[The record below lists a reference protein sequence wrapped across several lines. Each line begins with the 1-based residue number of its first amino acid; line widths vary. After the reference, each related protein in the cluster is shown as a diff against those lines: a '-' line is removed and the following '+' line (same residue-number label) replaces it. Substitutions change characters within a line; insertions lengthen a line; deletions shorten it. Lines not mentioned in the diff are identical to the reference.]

1 MTKFHNMI
9 HEISNQL
16 AAKIQKKNK
25 KKQKQ
30 KQMLELILLNILFNW
45 VLIIVYPEGILV
57 VSSIQL
63 LATDYDALLGP
74 LMKNLVILMRK
85 RLYRKYKLIVAPT

>member
-1 MTKFHNMI
+1 
-9 HEISNQL
+9 
-16 AAKIQKKNK
+16 
-25 KKQKQ
+25 
-30 KQMLELILLNILFNW
+30 MLELILLNILFNW
-45 VLIIVYPEGILV
+45 VLIIVCPEGILV

-85 RLYRKYKLIVAPT
+85 RL

>member
-1 MTKFHNMI
+1 MI

-16 AAKIQKKNK
+16 AAKIQKKK
-25 KKQKQ
+25 KQ

-45 VLIIVYPEGILV
+45 VLIIVCPEGILV

-74 LMKNLVILMRK
+74 LMKNLVILMCK
-85 RLYRKYKLIVAPT
+85 RLYREYKLTVATT